1 MSFCPRRLHAIGLV
15 MAAVLL
21 PRLPSAAEWPGYEKL
36 TREQVV
42 AALAKASAS
51 APADLYS
58 RNLSGL
64 DLSGIDFKG
73 ANLAAAVLNRSN
85 LASANLSRCNLTVS
99 FAEGT
104 NLANANLQGAMMFSM
119 QLQGANLKGANL
131 SGARLIGD
139 LRRVN
144 LEQAVLA
151 KVDGAADMKNQSMG
165 LMRANILSANLRG
178 ADLSGSDFS
187 RADFSFSDLSGANL
201 AGAKLSGA
209 EFSGTDMRGAI
220 HLCQHGLLEI
230 HPSQIADQARTRQ
243 VRPLQIGALKLHR
256 KHHRALQIGV
266 GEVRAFGKA
275 DREIAPREVGARKVA
290 AVQYRRREI
299 RSFEIDARQVQPGE
313 IFGIQIGRSGS
324 RSFGQ
329 RRDDLFARQF
339 LVAGPFG
346 GARLPRQQHGRHDEP
361 DGAEPSRAEAHFS
374 SSRRPG

>member
-1 MSFCPRRLHAIGLV
+1 MTRTRPVAAHAGRSSFQLFETAGLNGAVGASLQIRVEAVDVFRDHFAAVEVGHAQLRRQQNGHGKHRRPLRVSEGTRRRRHSARPSRRAEMSFSRHALRPASSASSRTIPRAARRLHAIELV
-15 MAAVLL
+15 MAAAVLL

-42 AALAKASAS
+42 AALTKTSAS

-58 RNLSGL
+58 KNLSGL

-73 ANLAAAVLNRSN
+73 ANLAAAVLNGSN

-104 NLANANLQGAMMFSM
+104 NLTNANLQGAMMFSM

-139 LRRVN
+139 LRRAN

-187 RADFSFSDLSGANL
+187 RAHFTFSDLSGANL
-201 AGAKLSGA
+201 A
-209 EFSGTDMRGAI
+209 R
-220 HLCQHGLLEI
+220 
-230 HPSQIADQARTRQ
+230 
-243 VRPLQIGALKLHR
+243 
-256 KHHRALQIGV
+256 
-266 GEVRAFGKA
+266 
-275 DREIAPREVGARKVA
+275 
-290 AVQYRRREI
+290 
-299 RSFEIDARQVQPGE
+299 
-313 IFGIQIGRSGS
+313 
-324 RSFGQ
+324 
-329 RRDDLFARQF
+329 
-339 LVAGPFG
+339 
-346 GARLPRQQHGRHDEP
+346 
-361 DGAEPSRAEAHFS
+361 
-374 SSRRPG
+374 